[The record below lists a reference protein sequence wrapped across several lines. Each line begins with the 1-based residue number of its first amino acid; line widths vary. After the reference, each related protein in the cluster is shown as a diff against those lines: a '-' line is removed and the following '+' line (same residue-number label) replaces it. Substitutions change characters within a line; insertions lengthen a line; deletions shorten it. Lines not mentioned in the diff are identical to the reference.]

1 MSPYEKLNIMTSR
14 KKKKPIDFKFYWSLV
29 YGLNEA
35 KSSKNTIWV
44 KLDIMFQASD
54 FMFDKNLLLIV
65 GITAIHLH

>member
-14 KKKKPIDFKFYWSLV
+14 KKKPIDFKFYWSLV

-44 KLDIMFQASD
+44 KLYVMFQASYL
-54 FMFDKNLLLIV
+54 MFDKNLLLIV